1 MRQAYRL
8 GGVVCAVLAV
18 AEAVWLGQDLTQ
30 FRVEGAVRV
39 WSGLGVP
46 VGGAPLV
53 TSTVDLLLLGLY
65 AAAAVAALRPGGVGV
80 LGAAAVVTLV
90 VRTPAAYLLAPAS
103 GGSAPGLQGAL
114 LVTAG
119 GQVLGALVL
128 LFVVRRTGEDAPA
141 PPRPAAGVLAGLL
154 LFVVALIT
162 GILEFSRQSDPAAPL
177 PPGYFWRTAAG
188 GYLVDSQLG
197 APYEWLVWATAGL
210 AAAAGFAAFS
220 RAPFSRPL
228 GIVVTALLV
237 MTAVPVIG
245 TSRIDAPG
253 ADDFAA
259 AFTVGAALVVTLLL
273 VPGDLAA
280 VGVPS
285 GDPFVEAEVP
295 AAADNLS
302 MPLYEQTA
310 VLPVFGAYEQGP
322 PGPSYDQG
330 PPGPSSEPRAAY
342 LQDPP

>member
-8 GGVVCAVLAV
+8 GGTVCAALAA
-18 AEAVWLGQDLTQ
+18 AEAAWLGQDLVQ
-30 FRVEGAVRV
+30 FRAEGAVRV
-39 WSGLGVP
+39 WAGLAVP

-65 AAAAVAALRPGGVGV
+65 VAAAVASLKPGGVGV
-80 LGAAAVVTLV
+80 LGAAAVLTLAL
-90 VRTPAAYLLAPAS
+90 RTPTAYLLAPSS
-103 GGSAPGLQGAL
+103 GGSPPGLQGAL

-119 GQVLGALVL
+119 GQIAGALVL
-128 LFVVRRTGEDAPA
+128 LVVVRRTGEDAPA
-141 PPRPAAGVLAGLL
+141 PPRPAAGVLAGMLL
-154 LFVVALIT
+154 LVVALIT
-162 GILEFSRQSDPAAPL
+162 GVLEFSRRSDPAVPL
-177 PPGYFWRTAAG
+177 PPGFFWRTVGG

-210 AAAAGFAAFS
+210 AAAAGLAAFV
-220 RAPFSRPL
+220 RAPFARPL
-228 GIVVTALLV
+228 GICVAGLLAV
-237 MTAVPVIG
+237 TAVPVIG

-259 AFTVGAALVVTLLL
+259 AFAVGAALVVTLLL

-280 VGVPS
+280 VGVPG
-285 GDPFVEAEVP
+285 GDPYVEAEVP
-295 AAADNLS
+295 TAADNLS

-310 VLPVFGAYEQGP
+310 VLPVFGSYPQPPP
-322 PGPSYDQG
+322 PGPA
-330 PPGPSSEPRAAY
+330 SEARAAY

>member
-8 GGVVCAVLAV
+8 GGVVCAVLGA
-18 AEAVWLGQDLTQ
+18 AEAVWLGQDLVQ

-65 AAAAVAALRPGGVGV
+65 AAGVVAAFRPGGVGV
-80 LGAAAVVTLV
+80 LGAAAVVTLAL
-90 VRTPAAYLLAPAS
+90 RTPAAYLLAPAS
-103 GGSAPGLQGAL
+103 GGSPPGLQGGL

-141 PPRPAAGVLAGLL
+141 PPRPAAGALAGLL
-154 LFVVALIT
+154 LLVVALIT
-162 GILEFSRQSDPAAPL
+162 GILEFSRQADPAALL
-177 PPGYFWRTAAG
+177 PPGYFWRTAED

-210 AAAAGFAAFS
+210 AAAAGLAGLA
-220 RAPFSRPL
+220 RAPFARPL
-228 GIVVTALLV
+228 GISVAGLLA

-259 AFTVGAALVVTLLL
+259 AFAVGAALVVTLLL
-273 VPGDLAA
+273 VPGDLTE
-280 VGVPS
+280 GGGPS
-285 GDPFVEAEVP
+285 GDPYADAEIP

-310 VLPVFGAYEQGP
+310 VLPVFGAYERAYEQPP
-322 PGPSYDQG
+322 PGPV
-330 PPGPSSEPRAAY
+330 SEPRAAY
-342 LQDPP
+342 LQDPPG